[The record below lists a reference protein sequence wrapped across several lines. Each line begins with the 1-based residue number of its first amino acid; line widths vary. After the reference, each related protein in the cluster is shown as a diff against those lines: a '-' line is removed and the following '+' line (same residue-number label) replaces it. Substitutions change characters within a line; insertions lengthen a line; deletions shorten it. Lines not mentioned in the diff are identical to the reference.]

1 MALRKVWGS
10 TPLTLYVKRIEHT
23 ALTRQKHVRIFG
35 VKTSLENDA
44 LTITPSAV
52 IEMMTSILINSVKE
66 RIMEMIKSDV
76 YTHVIMCGSVIIG
89 AVLLEESSID
99 G

>member
-1 MALRKVWGS
+1 
-10 TPLTLYVKRIEHT
+10 
-23 ALTRQKHVRIFG
+23 
-35 VKTSLENDA
+35 
-44 LTITPSAV
+44 
-52 IEMMTSILINSVKE
+52 MMTSMLINSVKE
-66 RIMEMIKSDV
+66 RIMEMTNSDV